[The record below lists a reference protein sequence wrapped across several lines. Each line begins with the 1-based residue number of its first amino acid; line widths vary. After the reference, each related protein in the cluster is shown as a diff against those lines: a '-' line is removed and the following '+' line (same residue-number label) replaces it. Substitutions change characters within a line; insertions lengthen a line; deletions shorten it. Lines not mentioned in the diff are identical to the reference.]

1 MNMGDI
7 KLMKKDSIVQLD
19 FSSYEN
25 KDKFYIPDKIKK
37 RNKNIKKNYISNKN
51 KLFISRL
58 KKFRKKNNEN
68 IGSKTN
74 SIIYNINESADL
86 PLFSKRKNNFFL
98 EESNYSNSGQNSFN
112 AKNNKSIYIN
122 KPINFK
128 SNSIKVDNLKNN
140 NLPKIKF
147 IPQIEK
153 KSNSVF
159 Y

>member
-51 KLFISRL
+51 KLFISKL

-112 AKNNKSIYIN
+112 AIYNKSIYIN